1 MLELIILLMIG
12 GFWLIYRN
20 YRGQNVSKYLVEQ
33 TQVIFDKFAPYS
45 FHTVREKTKQLG
57 QEYTLR
63 QYTIQVVMFS
73 AFAGVVSWVY
83 FYNLIVSA
91 IYIFII

>member
-1 MLELIILLMIG
+1 MVELIILLMIG

-33 TQVIFDKFAPYS
+33 TQVVFDKFAPYS

-57 QEYTLR
+57 QE
-63 QYTIQVVMFS
+63 
-73 AFAGVVSWVY
+73 
-83 FYNLIVSA
+83 
-91 IYIFII
+91 